1 LNAWVI
7 KSHAVSWA
15 KALRAA
21 RPWRWIGWVQEA
33 ASNLGGE
40 PVEGIRLWR
49 ASRQKLVGMVYL
61 DKGVLDLDIP
71 DDHERALVEEVL
83 EQTGQVTWS
92 FSRFDEGEWQE
103 NIAEPRTDRWLWF
116 VVANILYPMGYQAD
130 LGISEEGE
138 PTEGRFTRT

>member
-1 LNAWVI
+1 
-7 KSHAVSWA
+7 
-15 KALRAA
+15 
-21 RPWRWIGWVQEA
+21 
-33 ASNLGGE
+33 
-40 PVEGIRLWR
+40 VEGIRLWR

-61 DKGVLDLDIP
+61 DKGVLDLDIQ

-103 NIAEPRTDRWLWF
+103 NIAEPRTDPWLWF

-138 PTEGRFTRT
+138 PTGSGRFTRT

>member
-1 LNAWVI
+1 VGEGVASGASLALDWVGAG
-7 KSHAVSWA
+7 SCFQ
-15 KALRAA
+15 
-21 RPWRWIGWVQEA
+21 P
-33 ASNLGGE
+33 GGE

-61 DKGVLDLDIP
+61 DKGVLDLDIQ

-103 NIAEPRTDRWLWF
+103 NIAEPRTDRWLSF

-138 PTEGRFTRT
+138 PTDSGRFTRT